1 MNSLSYIHD
10 GYTQEGY
17 IADVPRL
24 HGALR
29 FAYRPSLVEERS
41 QLADLA
47 ARVRSQAYDRY
58 LATFIAD
65 KLVSWDLQ
73 DCNGA
78 DVPIAAES
86 ILRLQPELFGKL
98 HGVVLGRQAS
108 DLDPCWPTDAESR
121 LFEAETEA
129 ALTGRTI
136 GEVREEQDEK
146 N

>member
-1 MNSLSYIHD
+1 MNGLSYIHD

-17 IADVPRL
+17 VTDVPRL

-29 FAYRPSLVEERS
+29 FSFRPTLVEERS

-58 LATFIAD
+58 LATFIAE

-73 DCNGA
+73 DNCGA
-78 DVPIAAES
+78 GVPVAAES

-98 HGVVLGRQAS
+98 HGVVLGSQAS
-108 DLDPCWPTDAESR
+108 DSDPCWPTEAESQ

-136 GEVREEQDEK
+136 GEVGEEQDEK